1 MYTYTVICYNIY
13 EVNYMGSSYTASQR
27 KAAEKYLST
36 LDEIKL
42 LLPKGQKDIIRAHA
56 ESRGESVN
64 AFIQR
69 AIAETMARDGK
80 PE

>member
-1 MYTYTVICYNIY
+1 
-13 EVNYMGSSYTASQR
+13 MGSSYTASQR

-42 LLPKGQKDIIRAHA
+42 RLPKGQKDVIRAHA

-69 AIAETMARDGK
+69 AIAEAMERDSK